1 MTEKLNY
8 VSQMR
13 AFSQKGLGILK
24 PAAIALYVSI
34 FSLANESS
42 HADGVNQSVS
52 ADNQRLMNL
61 SGISNKRTL
70 MTQRKSLVDAG
81 FIKYEKG
88 GRGIEGRRQSG
99 KYTIVKLY

>member
-1 MTEKLNY
+1 MSEKLNY

-13 AFSQKGLGILK
+13 AFSQKGLGVLK

-42 HADGVNQSVS
+42 HADGVNQSVR
-52 ADNQRLMNL
+52 ADNERLMTL
-61 SGISNKRTL
+61 SGIGNKRTL

-88 GRGIEGRRQSG
+88 GRGIEGRRQPG
-99 KYTIVKLY
+99 TYTIVKLY